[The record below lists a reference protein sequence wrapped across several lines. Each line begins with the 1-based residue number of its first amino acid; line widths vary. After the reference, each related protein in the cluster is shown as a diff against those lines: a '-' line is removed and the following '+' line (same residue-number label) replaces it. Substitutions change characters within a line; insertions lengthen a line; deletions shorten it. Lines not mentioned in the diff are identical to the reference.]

1 VKRAPT
7 KPPWVES
14 RMEHIVHAGVVVSGL
29 LLSGGAIMSL
39 IYLLLT
45 LCFVVVARSPAVS
58 ESGTTP
64 TEAGE
69 RLDALPKLQRQV
81 FS

>member
-1 VKRAPT
+1 MKRAPT

-58 ESGTTP
+58 QSGAAPVETREKP
-64 TEAGE
+64 KAGIE
-69 RLDALPKLQRQV
+69 PILA
-81 FS
+81 